1 MTQKRNTGYLVF
13 YHGAL
18 VEQCVGAIVCRVKQ
32 SELNGVALLAKC
44 RCKGGGKKGK
54 LFNMRLNYKLYVCV
68 KSFIRSMN
76 ENINASAQYKL
87 RFVGENTNK

>member
-32 SELNGVALLAKC
+32 SELNGFTSLAKC
-44 RCKGGGKKGK
+44 RCKGWWKERKNC
-54 LFNMRLNYKLYVCV
+54 LTCYRNYELYVCV
-68 KSFIRSMN
+68 KVCMN
-76 ENINASAQYKL
+76 ETINASAQYKL
-87 RFVGENTNK
+87 QFVTNKIN